1 MSTIVNYDF
10 EQVRQFISK
19 VVVSYRDNLT
29 QALTFE
35 DWKCMAF
42 PNLYEN
48 PKSFKVMPY
57 KPGTNINVAPTAV
70 EMLTL
75 IKQNQDELQHIELYE
90 SPERQDYLK
99 TQVFKRIFVPKYSF
113 VLDKTPTVKGVLDGK
128 EIDVPIWF
136 NTTMKSVNVRLGF
149 DKLDSAKPG
158 AIPLSDAP
166 VHMLLGGI
174 TGAGK
179 SVALNDIIC
188 TLLLEYPPWELS
200 LILADF
206 KIVELSRY
214 ANRIPTPHVKIV
226 AATGSTEFAL
236 STFEY
241 IINEMNARQ
250 EVFTACGVQNIKDFR
265 EKFDL
270 CMPRM
275 LLVADEFVQM
285 YENIKVSSQKGND
298 QADEMKQ
305 QINAALSGIAR
316 LGRSQGVHMLLSS
329 QNMDGVLDD
338 QTAGQFGAGAT
349 LAATPQVSNT
359 LIGNPAGATLHGK
372 GKAYVNLNKNEKN
385 PEDNVLV
392 RVPYIVSEISE
403 EEASQGKLSYLQEL
417 LKQMYD
423 TAAALGYSSI
433 PYYYNENE
441 TLPRKLLYDALADC
455 KQYMQEPCEGSDIAN
470 DIYKQQVFARIP
482 LGREV
487 MYTTEK
493 SATLSLRFKKY
504 NNLLINADDAL
515 SKYYIC
521 KLVGEMLSHF
531 ADNFVIAS
539 ADEVLLKQLNLQEFC
554 EQQHIT
560 CEVDST
566 GAIPRRYVRMVA
578 ERQSLLSLQNA
589 LTTKNDTGAWDD
601 EVVLEFAYNKVAGK
615 NKPPLKDLVGRIVQ
629 ANVLEDPQKCAD
641 WVSNE
646 CSSLDEV
653 SRKVYEDTIVGYT
666 RYRKA
671 YSRLTNNFTMTL
683 CAGSFDKIVVWW
695 LGADMLS
702 DLDSYEAVAELTAY
716 LSSCC
721 QAGIFNVIV
730 PALSCTKIGK
740 FTTACN
746 YVLER
751 CSKQFFM
758 DVELP
763 RKININANSYQVHD
777 RELRKNSIIRFY
789 S

>member
-1 MSTIVNYDF
+1 MSTIVSYDF

-19 VVVSYRDNLT
+19 VVVNYQENLT

-42 PNLYEN
+42 PALYKN
-48 PKSFKVMPY
+48 PSAFKVIPY
-57 KPGTNINVAPTAV
+57 KLGTTINVAPTAV
-70 EMLTL
+70 EMLKI
-75 IKQNQDELQHIELYE
+75 IKQHQDELQYIELNE
-90 SPERQDYLK
+90 PPEKQDFLK
-99 TQVFKRIFVPKYSF
+99 SQVFRKIFVPKYSF
-113 VLDKTPTVKGVLDGK
+113 ALDSIPTVKGILDGK
-128 EIDVPIWF
+128 ECDVPIWF

-188 TLLLEYPPWELS
+188 SLLLEYPPWELS

-236 STFEY
+236 STFDY
-241 IINEMNARQ
+241 IIDEMNARQ

-265 EKFDL
+265 EKFNL
-270 CMPRM
+270 CMPRI

-285 YENIKVSSQKGND
+285 YENIKNSEQKGND
-298 QADEMKQ
+298 QAQEMKM

-329 QNMDGVLDD
+329 QNMDGVLDE
-338 QTAGQFGAGAT
+338 QTAGQFSAGAT

-359 LIGNPAGATLHGK
+359 LIGNSAGSTLHGK

-385 PEDNVLV
+385 PDDNVLV

-417 LKQMYD
+417 LKQMQD
-423 TAAALGYSSI
+423 AASLVGYSSI

-441 TLPRKLLYDALADC
+441 TLPRKLLYDALDDC
-455 KQYMQEPCEGSDIAN
+455 KLYMLQPDEGSDVAN
-470 DIYKQQVFARIP
+470 QIYKQQVFARVP

-493 SATLSLRFKKY
+493 SASLSIRFKRY
-504 NNLLINADDAL
+504 NNLLINADDVL

-521 KLVGEMLSHF
+521 MLIGEMLSHF
-531 ADNFVIAS
+531 SDAFVLVS
-539 ADEVLLKQLNLQEFC
+539 ADEVLLRQTNLQAYCTQQDIRC
-554 EQQHIT
+554 EI
-560 CEVDST
+560 DST
-566 GAIPRRYVRMVA
+566 GSIPRRYINMVA
-578 ERQSLLSLQNA
+578 ARQSLLDLQNY
-589 LTTKNDTGAWDD
+589 LTTKNGTGAWEDSLA
-601 EVVLEFAYNKVAGK
+601 LEFAYNRVAGK
-615 NKPPLKDLVGRIVQ
+615 QKPPL
-629 ANVLEDPQKCAD
+629 ASLEAFF
-641 WVSNE
+641 VSKGLDSIRASYVE
-646 CSSLDEV
+646 EIKLAFPTLDEG
-653 SRKVYEDTIVGYT
+653 SRHVYESTIVGYAQF
-666 RYRKA
+666 YDSFKK
-671 YSRLTNNFTMTL
+671 LTNNFSNTL
-683 CAGSFDKIVVWW
+683 CAGSFEKIVIWW
-695 LGADMLS
+695 LGADMIS
-702 DLDSYEAVAELTAY
+702 GLDTYETKNELAVF
-716 LSSCC
+716 LSSSC
-721 QAGIFNVIV
+721 QVGIFNVLV
-730 PALSCTKIGK
+730 PSLRCTALDK
-740 FTTACN
+740 FAAACN
-746 YVLER
+746 FILER
-751 CSKQFFM
+751 CSKQFFL
-758 DVELP
+758 DVGLP
-763 RKININANSYQVHD
+763 RKININANSYQMHD
-777 RELRKNSIIRFY
+777 RELGINRIIRFY

>member
-19 VVVSYRDNLT
+19 VVVSYHDNLT

-42 PNLYEN
+42 PTLYQN
-48 PKSFKVMPY
+48 PKAFKVVPY
-57 KPGTNINVAPTAV
+57 KLGTNINVAPTAV

-90 SPERQDYLK
+90 APERQDYLK

-113 VLDKTPTVKGVLDGK
+113 ALNEIPTIKGVIDGK
-128 EIDVPIWF
+128 ETQVPIWF
-136 NTTMKSVNVRLGF
+136 NTTLKSVNVRLGF

-188 TLLLEYPPWELS
+188 SLLLEYPPWELS

-236 STFEY
+236 STFDY
-241 IINEMNARQ
+241 IISEMNARQ

-385 PEDNVLV
+385 PDDNVLV

-417 LKQMYD
+417 LKQMFD
-423 TAAALGYSSI
+423 TATALGYSST

-441 TLPRKLLYDALADC
+441 TLPRKLLYDALEDC
-455 KQYMQEPCEGSDIAN
+455 KQYMKEPQEGSDIAN
-470 DIYKQQVFARIP
+470 EIYKQQVFARIP

-493 SATLSLRFKKY
+493 AATLSLRFKKY

-531 ADNFVIAS
+531 ADTFVLAS

-554 EQQHIT
+554 EQQHIK

-566 GAIPRRYVRMVA
+566 GAIPRRYVKMAA
-578 ERQSLLSLQNA
+578 ERQNLLNLQNT
-589 LTTKNDTGAWDD
+589 LTTKNSTGAWDD
-601 EVVLEFAYNKVAGK
+601 KVVLEFAYNMVSGK
-615 NKPPLKDLVGRIVQ
+615 SKPPFNDLADRVLQ
-629 ANVLEDPQKCAD
+629 ANVLNDPQKSAD
-641 WVSNE
+641 WLVNE
-646 CSSLDEV
+646 GPNLDEV
-653 SRKVYEDTIVGYT
+653 SRKVYRDTILGYT
-666 RYRKA
+666 RFRQAYARK
-671 YSRLTNNFTMTL
+671 TNNFSSPL
-683 CAGSFDKIVVWW
+683 CAGSFEKIVVWW
-695 LGADMLS
+695 LGADMIS
-702 DLDSYEAVAELTAY
+702 DLEAYEKVSELTAY
-716 LSSCC
+716 LASCC
-721 QAGIFNVIV
+721 QTGIFNVLV
-730 PALSCTKIGK
+730 PALRCTQLSK
-740 FTTACN
+740 FANACN

-751 CSKQFFM
+751 CSKQFFL